1 MFNIVIL
8 LNFLYALISGLMSM
22 GIMGMAFWLFNK
34 KTNFS
39 LNNELKN
46 GNIAVALVL
55 LGIFIGIGLT
65 TGLTI
70 GLAVN

>member
-1 MFNIVIL
+1 MFSTIIL

-22 GIMGMAFWLFNK
+22 GLMSLAFWIFNK
-34 KTNFS
+34 KTDFP
-39 LNNELKN
+39 LNRELRN
-46 GNIAVALVL
+46 GNIAVAIVL
-55 LGIFIGIGLT
+55 LGIFIGLGLA